1 MVNINPADTVN
12 CNRCCG
18 THLPS
23 IHNLQLF
30 LIPHTEALS
39 RSSTTSARLYFLA
52 GPRLITYLTST
63 HASLASTASILSCG
77 PTLVPDRVT
86 QVVDE
91 RKKAEKR
98 VTDTEQE
105 LAEYIAKG
113 LAAEIISKD
122 HANEPYKHHIHRT
135 DDTGNAL
142 AFLTSIAF
150 SLGAVV
156 PPGTEGVRPFVI
168 VLSSTPSTQTTTTI
182 STVLVVGT
190 EDAKVK
196 VVGDALKTKLA
207 IKGGGKGTRWSG
219 KFTGVWKESREN
231 ASIDDILNTL

>member
-1 MVNINPADTVN
+1 M
-12 CNRCCG
+12 
-18 THLPS
+18 
-23 IHNLQLF
+23 
-30 LIPHTEALS
+30 
-39 RSSTTSARLYFLA
+39 
-52 GPRLITYLTST
+52 
-63 HASLASTASILSCG
+63 
-77 PTLVPDRVT
+77 PDRVT

-122 HANEPYKHHIHRT
+122 HADELYKHHIHRT

-142 AFLTSIAF
+142 GFLTSIAF